1 MKRDR
6 SDIPVIVGFVLRLLL
21 PEEEREFFMG
31 DMEEGRRRS
40 WFRELLGALAL
51 RLFPNPN
58 PRNTSTH
65 KGDGTMQELLFD
77 LKFGVRMMLRSPGFT
92 VVALVTMALGIGAN
106 TAIFSLLHGV
116 LLKPLAYPEADRII
130 FLMENNISRG
140 WETFTISPLNFWDW
154 QEQNRSTALLAAYSR
169 GSVNYTGGDRPESLS
184 AVRAS
189 EDYLQ
194 ILGGDPIRG
203 RGITREDLDPN
214 GDAVVVLTHGYWQRA
229 FAGDS
234 EILGRSMVLDGVV
247 HTVVGVL
254 PEDWRPLSRN
264 PTDLILP
271 LTPEP
276 YWYTARGSHFL
287 RGLGRLKPGVTVEQA
302 QAEFSTL
309 AAGLEAEYPDS
320 NEGWGAVVRP
330 LREVAL
336 GSVGN
341 QLLIFMASVA
351 LLLLIA
357 CANLA
362 NMTLAR
368 ATGRTRELAIRTA
381 VGAGRSRVVRQLLAE
396 SILLASIGG
405 ALGIGLAYAALGG
418 FLAGWPTML
427 PRMQEIEI
435 NATVLLFS
443 VGLTLASGV
452 LFGFLPALVVAGR
465 NVAPAL
471 RQGGR
476 SLAGNRSHRWV
487 RTGLVV
493 WEVGMAVVLLVGTGL
508 LVRSFSALQREDPG
522 FRTENRLVFS
532 TPLPDARYTTRE
544 EVLAFGN
551 AALAGIE
558 AMPGV
563 ESVALTS
570 LIPLEGD
577 DRIWGYWLEENAL
590 PGNPEDG
597 SALFYRVSPGYFE
610 AIGTPLLAGRGIM
623 AEDREAEQQVVV
635 VSQALA
641 EKHFPGENPLGRRI
655 RFGRDESDPLA
666 EIVGVVGD
674 VQHYHLGQSSIPQ
687 VYVSF
692 LQRPTGDL
700 SFVINASVPPL
711 SLVDQ
716 LRETIGAVD
725 PDQPLVRIQAADAMV
740 SASISMPRF
749 RTLLMAGFG
758 LTALL
763 LAVVGLYG
771 VMAYSVSQRTKEIG
785 VRMALGATRG
795 SVLGLIFREGV
806 PLVGSGLVLGL
817 GGAIILS
824 RILESML
831 FGVGARDPLVF
842 TAVPL
847 LLAAVAVTAMMIPA
861 RYATRVDPVRA
872 LGEE

>member
-130 FLMENNISRG
+130 FLMESNISRG

-154 QEQNRSTALLAAYSR
+154 QEQNRSTVLLAAYSR

-330 LREVAL
+330 LKEVAL

-381 VGAGRSRVVRQLLAE
+381 VGAGRARVVRQLLAE

-405 ALGIGLAYAALGG
+405 ALGIGLAYAGLGG

-452 LFGFLPALVVAGR
+452 LFGFLPALSVAGR

-476 SLAGNRSHRWV
+476 SLAGNRSHLWV

-532 TPLPDARYTTRE
+532 TPLPDARYATRE

-623 AEDREAEQQVVV
+623 AEDREAEHQVVV

-641 EKHFPGENPLGRRI
+641 EKHFSGENPLGRRI

-666 EIVGVVGD
+666 EIVGVVGN
-674 VQHYHLGQSSIPQ
+674 VQHYNLGQSSIPQ

-692 LQRPTGDL
+692 LQRPTGEL

-847 LLAAVAVTAMMIPA
+847 LLAVVAVTAMWIPA
-861 RYATRVDPVRA
+861 RYATRVDPVRT

>member
-1 MKRDR
+1 
-6 SDIPVIVGFVLRLLL
+6 
-21 PEEEREFFMG
+21 
-31 DMEEGRRRS
+31 
-40 WFRELLGALAL
+40 
-51 RLFPNPN
+51 
-58 PRNTSTH
+58 
-65 KGDGTMQELLFD
+65 
-77 LKFGVRMMLRSPGFT
+77 
-92 VVALVTMALGIGAN
+92 
-106 TAIFSLLHGV
+106 
-116 LLKPLAYPEADRII
+116 
-130 FLMENNISRG
+130 
-140 WETFTISPLNFWDW
+140 
-154 QEQNRSTALLAAYSR
+154 
-169 GSVNYTGGDRPESLS
+169 
-184 AVRAS
+184 
-189 EDYLQ
+189 
-194 ILGGDPIRG
+194 
-203 RGITREDLDPN
+203 
-214 GDAVVVLTHGYWQRA
+214 
-229 FAGDS
+229 
-234 EILGRSMVLDGVV
+234 
-247 HTVVGVL
+247 
-254 PEDWRPLSRN
+254 
-264 PTDLILP
+264 
-271 LTPEP
+271 
-276 YWYTARGSHFL
+276 
-287 RGLGRLKPGVTVEQA
+287 
-302 QAEFSTL
+302 
-309 AAGLEAEYPDS
+309 
-320 NEGWGAVVRP
+320 
-330 LREVAL
+330 
-336 GSVGN
+336 
-341 QLLIFMASVA
+341 
-351 LLLLIA
+351 
-357 CANLA
+357 
-362 NMTLAR
+362 
-368 ATGRTRELAIRTA
+368 
-381 VGAGRSRVVRQLLAE
+381 
-396 SILLASIGG
+396 
-405 ALGIGLAYAALGG
+405 
-418 FLAGWPTML
+418 
-427 PRMQEIEI
+427 
-435 NATVLLFS
+435 
-443 VGLTLASGV
+443 
-452 LFGFLPALVVAGR
+452 
-465 NVAPAL
+465 
-471 RQGGR
+471 
-476 SLAGNRSHRWV
+476 
-487 RTGLVV
+487 
-493 WEVGMAVVLLVGTGL
+493 VGTGL
-508 LVRSFSALQREDPG
+508 LVRSLSALQREDPG

-532 TPLPDARYTTRE
+532 TPLPDARYATRE

-623 AEDREAEQQVVV
+623 AEDREAEHQVVV

-716 LRETIGAVD
+716 LREIIGAVD

-758 LTALL
+758 VTALL

-795 SVLGLIFREGV
+795 SVLGLIFREGI

-847 LLAAVAVTAMMIPA
+847 LLAVVAVTAMWIPA